1 VTGEPANDA
10 HQPPHPPSKRMMLV
24 GFWLRSPADG
34 VDAALLALIGFVV
47 FRFPIA
53 DLEPSPTSA
62 S

>member
-1 VTGEPANDA
+1 
-10 HQPPHPPSKRMMLV
+10 MMLV
-24 GFWLRSPADG
+24 GFWLRSLADG

-47 FRFPIA
+47 FRFPID